1 MLGVGIGCFTKNP
14 WTGYGLAEPGRR
26 QTMLSLRPSVLGLY
40 SLSRTEIHRHGNQR
54 RREISVPKSR
64 AAAFFSMV
72 LGLVLIAVAL
82 LLVYR

>member
-1 MLGVGIGCFTKNP
+1 MLGVGIGFFTKNP

-26 QTMLSLRPSVLGLY
+26 QTMPFLRPSVLGLH
-40 SLSRTEIHRHGNQR
+40 SLSARKSTDTGTNDEGR
-54 RREISVPKSR
+54 SPVPKSR